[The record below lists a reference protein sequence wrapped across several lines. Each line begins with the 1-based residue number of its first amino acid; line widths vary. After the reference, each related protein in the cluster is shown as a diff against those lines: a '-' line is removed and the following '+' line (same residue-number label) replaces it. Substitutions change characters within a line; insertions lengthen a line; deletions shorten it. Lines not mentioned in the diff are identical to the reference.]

1 MVEVKGT
8 LEELNELFGNVRK
21 TTKSVRKT
29 YRTGK
34 KAAKAAKR
42 KVTPYQRKLGK
53 AMKALKK
60 KHPKTP
66 MKRLMKRAHAKAKRM
81 K

>member
-8 LEELNELFGNVRK
+8 LEELNELFGNIRK
-21 TTKSVRKT
+21 TGKSVRKT

-34 KAAKAAKR
+34 KAAKATKR
-42 KVTPYQRKLGK
+42 AITPYQRKLGK

-60 KHPKTP
+60 AHPKTP